1 MQVHV
6 IINSEKH
13 TLVQK
18 IFKTY
23 KTEPHRQK
31 KFNWSS
37 SKENIFKVYQ
47 REVTLNYIL
56 LSGIQAEWS
65 FVNYHANYL
74 HYFDI

>member
-1 MQVHV
+1 MQV

-56 LSGIQAEWS
+56 PSGIQAE
-65 FVNYHANYL
+65 
-74 HYFDI
+74 